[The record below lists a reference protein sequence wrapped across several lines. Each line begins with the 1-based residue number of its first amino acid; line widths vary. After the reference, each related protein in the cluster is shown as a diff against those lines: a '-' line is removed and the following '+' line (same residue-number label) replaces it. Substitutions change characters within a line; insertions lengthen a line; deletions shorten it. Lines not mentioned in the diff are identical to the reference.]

1 MKSPVLIAAL
11 MMLICL
17 SASGQWTSYPGTD
30 YLNPSY
36 PDNIYID
43 PSNFAGGPDSP
54 DVAFST
60 TTSGGA
66 PVPAS
71 PQSPESLGITV
82 PSDVSSSQ
90 QTPTAQENTQVV
102 MRSTQEAAYSSAPT
116 GAKATATYPA
126 YNKVIVPG
134 GGVAPNKLY
143 VSYAPRTVASCNLY
157 AHLPLWMSTARGGN
171 IWFYEWYPSG
181 SLVTNYA
188 GNVYYPGWYKRWFY
202 ADVPGWHI
210 LQYYCNGWSNY
221 AYIYVNG
228 PSHWVDPSPGPSPMP
243 YPYPY
248 PYPYYYSYDDGPMIY
263 TYSYPS
269 SSQGQ
274 PYNPYE

>member
-1 MKSPVLIAAL
+1 MKWTLLAMAML
-11 MMLICL
+11 MLLCT
-17 SASGQWTSYPGTD
+17 ASLGQMTPY
-30 YLNPSY
+30 
-36 PDNIYID
+36 
-43 PSNFAGGPDSP
+43 
-54 DVAFST
+54 ST
-60 TTSGGA
+60 TTTGGA
-66 PVPAS
+66 PTPS
-71 PQSPESLGITV
+71 TPTSPESMGLEIPKTITTSGQS
-82 PSDVSSSQ
+82 PSVQESG
-90 QTPTAQENTQVV
+90 QTII
-102 MRSTQEAAYSSAPT
+102 RSTEEAAYSSAPESLKST
-116 GAKATATYPA
+116 SSSPISTKATYPQA
-126 YNKVIVPG
+126 TYPPG
-134 GGVAPNKLY
+134 GMSQNSLY
-143 VSYAPRTVASCNLY
+143 ISYASQTVAGCNLY
-157 AHLPLWMSTARGGN
+157 ANLPLWMQISGRGN

-188 GNVYYPGWYKRWFY
+188 GNVYSPGWYKRWFY